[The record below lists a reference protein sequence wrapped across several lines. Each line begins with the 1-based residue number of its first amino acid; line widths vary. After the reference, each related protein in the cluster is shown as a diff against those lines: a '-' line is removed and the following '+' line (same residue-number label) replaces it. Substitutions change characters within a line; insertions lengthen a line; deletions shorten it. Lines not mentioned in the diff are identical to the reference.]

1 MAARLPGPP
10 RVLQQD
16 PSSLAEVLADL
27 GRLGEAAGVGARA
40 AALRW
45 ELEDGSTRCAPRW
58 SGRRARG

>member
-27 GRLGEAAGVGARA
+27 DRLGEAAGVPARA
-40 AALRW
+40 AACGPSWRTGW
-45 ELEDGSTRCAPRW
+45 TAVRAAVAGAPR
-58 SGRRARG
+58 RG